1 MKGGVWK
8 HSREGGALLWRRKL
22 HYNRVVRII
31 RRQVQRGIIGL
42 AVLCGVGGVC
52 RAQQAPAAS
61 GARILLLPRRIV
73 SGERSTLAVLDVSGR
88 LTPGVTVVFSNG
100 DKVTTDATGRALFVA
115 PLNPGVI
122 FASIE
127 GRAGRLTSVILSP
140 SEVPSASQEVALAP
154 RIATVSDRFEIMGH
168 GFCGDADANKVNIGG
183 APGLV
188 LASSPA
194 YLAVLP
200 PAEIA
205 PGPEEVEVSCG
216 TRKSAAFTVLFVSL
230 ELEASGATLAP
241 GEHGELKVRVRGST
255 AKINL
260 EARNLAPDVAELVGG
275 TTVRAASSGGA
286 DNVAR
291 FALLGKQRGSFM
303 ISIRLVAPLLAP
315 KP

>member
-1 MKGGVWK
+1 M
-8 HSREGGALLWRRKL
+8 
-22 HYNRVVRII
+22 
-31 RRQVQRGIIGL
+31 
-42 AVLCGVGGVC
+42 
-52 RAQQAPAAS
+52 
-61 GARILLLPRRIV
+61 LLPRRIV
-73 SGERSTLAVLDVSGR
+73 TGERSTLAVLDVSGR

-100 DKVTTDATGRALFVA
+100 DKVTTDTTGRALFVA

-127 GRAGRLTSVILSP
+127 GRTGRLTTVILSP
-140 SEVPSASQEVALAP
+140 SEVPSATQEVALAP
-154 RIATVSDRFEIMGH
+154 RIATVSDRFEMIGH

-188 LASSPA
+188 LAASPA

-200 PAEIA
+200 PAEIE
-205 PGPEEVEVSCG
+205 PGPAQVEVSCG
-216 TRKSAAFTVLFVSL
+216 ARKSAAFTVLFVSL

-241 GEHGELKVRVRGST
+241 GEHRELKVRVRGTT
-255 AKINL
+255 ATVNL
-260 EARNLAPDVAELVGG
+260 EARNLAPEVAELLGG